1 MKLPIDDYL
10 DAITSASGNLIISA
24 EPGAGKT
31 TRVPV
36 ALGSDRGQVVVLEPR
51 RLAARMAAR
60 RVAEEQK
67 SKLGDAIGYTVRFE
81 DRSSRHT
88 RVRFVTEGIFV
99 RLLAGNPSLEGIDTI
114 VFDEFHERHLD
125 SDLALALTRELG
137 TKRIV
142 VMSATLDAAPLATFL
157 DAEVISVP
165 GRTHPVAIEHH
176 DVIGAD
182 LRVPERKVASHVRR
196 VLREEP
202 DGDVLVFLPGAA
214 DIRRCR
220 EACESVDADVVVLHG
235 DLDGKAQDRAVRPG
249 ARRKVILS
257 TNLAESSVTIEG
269 IIAVVDSGLAREARV
284 SPYTGLS
291 SLETVRISQASA
303 KQRAGRAGRMRPGRC
318 VRLYDDLRSRPA
330 QAAPEI
336 ERGDLCA
343 WWLQMRARGRSLRD
357 FPFFEAPP
365 SMAIDAAEDL
375 LRRLGAFE
383 GDSLSADGETMLRLP
398 VHPRLGKLVAVG
410 RRADV
415 GPRACLIAALAQE
428 RDVRRSFD
436 REASDEVGSSDLLA
450 SLESVEAAEAEGL
463 RDRELHARGLDARVF
478 RTVLRS
484 RDQLCRAIRL
494 GPSPE
499 RSLDDEEADLRRAIV
514 QAFPDRVGKRKGR
527 DQITFSAGKGLVSGQ
542 VAESSVVREAEW
554 VVVTGATDMRGR
566 GGRGTTLLHSLT
578 AIDPDWLIELFT
590 EDIDELDE
598 LVYDASLRQV
608 VRKTGLR
615 YDGLVL
621 DESVQRD
628 PSGDEVGNAL
638 AEAIFE
644 RGIEKLFDADEL
656 EAHRRRVEFA
666 RKRGFDAP
674 GVDDAAIRRALRALC
689 AGHRTI
695 AGLHGSSLVD
705 VLRLDLGDMRAFDRF
720 VPSSVALP
728 GRKRCPVSYEI
739 DRDPWI
745 ASRIQDFFGMAES
758 PTIADGVPLVLHLLA
773 PNRRAVQV
781 TTDLAGFWK
790 NHYPRLRIELKRRYH
805 KHSWPEDPTQR

>member
-1 MKLPIDDYL
+1 MKLPIDDHL
-10 DAITSASGNLIISA
+10 EAIVRCERNLVITA

-36 ALGSDRGQVVVLEPR
+36 ALRSDRGQVVVLEPR

-60 RVAEEQK
+60 RVAHEQG
-67 SKLGDAIGYTVRFE
+67 SKLGDAIGYTVRFD
-81 DRSSRHT
+81 DRSSRST

-99 RLLAGNPSLEGIDTI
+99 RMLASDPKLAGIDTVI
-114 VFDEFHERHLD
+114 FDEFHERHLD
-125 SDLALALTRELG
+125 GDLALALVRELG

-142 VMSATLDAAPLATFL
+142 VMSATLDAEPLARFL
-157 DAEVISVP
+157 DADVIRVP
-165 GRTHPVAIEHH
+165 GRTHPVSIEHH

-196 VLREEP
+196 LLRDEP

-214 DIRRCR
+214 DIRRSR
-220 EACESVDADVVVLHG
+220 DACESLDADVVILHG
-235 DLDGKAQDRAVRPG
+235 DLDAKAQDRAVRPG

-269 IIAVVDSGLAREARV
+269 VIAVVDTGLAREARV
-284 SPYTGLS
+284 SPFTGLG
-291 SLETVRISQASA
+291 SLETVRISRASA
-303 KQRAGRAGRMRPGRC
+303 EQRAGRAGRMRPGRC

-330 QAAPEI
+330 QSAPEI

-343 WWLQMRARGRSLRD
+343 WWLQLRSRGRSLRD

-365 SMAIDAAEDL
+365 AAAIDAAEEL

-383 GDSLSADGETMLRLP
+383 GDSLSEHGRTMLRLP
-398 VHPRLGKLVAVG
+398 VHPRLGKLIAAGREVA
-410 RRADV
+410 A
-415 GPRACLIAALAQE
+415 RACLVAALAQE

-436 REASDEVGSSDLLA
+436 RAASDEVGSSDLIA
-450 SLESVEAAEAEGL
+450 ALEQVEAAEAEGL
-463 RDRELHARGLDARVF
+463 RDRELRARGLDARVY

-484 RDQLCRAIRL
+484 RDQLMRAV
-494 GPSPE
+494 GAEPPV
-499 RSLDDEEADLRRAIV
+499 RSLDDEELELRRAIL
-514 QAFPDRVGKRKGR
+514 QAFPDRVGARKSRG
-527 DQITFSAGKGLVSGQ
+527 QITFSAGKGLATGQ
-542 VAESSVVREAEW
+542 VAESSVVRDAEW

-566 GGRGTTLLHSLT
+566 GGRGTALLHSLT

-590 EDIDELDE
+590 DEIDELDE
-598 LVYDASLRQV
+598 LYYDASLEQV
-608 VRKTGLR
+608 VRRTGLL

-621 DESVQRD
+621 DASTQRD
-628 PSGDEVGNAL
+628 PTGDEVGNVL
-638 AEAIFE
+638 AEAILE

-656 EAHRRRVEFA
+656 ERHRRRVEFA
-666 RKRGFDAP
+666 RARGFEVP
-674 GVDDAAIRRALRALC
+674 RVDDDAIRRALRALC

-695 AGLHGSSLVD
+695 AGLRGASLVD

-720 VPSSVALP
+720 VPSYVALP
-728 GRKRCPVSYEI
+728 GRKRCPITYEQ

-745 ASRIQDFFGMAES
+745 ASRIQDFFGMAQS

-790 NHYPRLRIELKRRYH
+790 NHYPTIRTELKRRYH